1 MPAWNPEYFLL
12 QSTPVI
18 TSIDNEIL
26 LEKGNWLGPEFL
38 VITGVDCIII
48 YVNIVPLVKLAVQ
61 YFHDQHWTKITWLL
75 WRTLCASHHHGSII
89 EKEKTYFIMI
99 AYIQIYLFYNYK
111 WSLLSKKK
119 LKLVGLNYLKHISNN
134 QLFSSYNPKWIYVEG
149 LIIYI
154 HFLKI
159 KLHVYTCV
167 NTKHLS
173 WLIVWLSRKLYQN
186 SMA

>member
-61 YFHDQHWTKITWLL
+61 YFHDQH
-75 WRTLCASHHHGSII
+75 
-89 EKEKTYFIMI
+89 
-99 AYIQIYLFYNYK
+99 
-111 WSLLSKKK
+111 
-119 LKLVGLNYLKHISNN
+119 
-134 QLFSSYNPKWIYVEG
+134 
-149 LIIYI
+149 
-154 HFLKI
+154 
-159 KLHVYTCV
+159 
-167 NTKHLS
+167 
-173 WLIVWLSRKLYQN
+173 
-186 SMA
+186 